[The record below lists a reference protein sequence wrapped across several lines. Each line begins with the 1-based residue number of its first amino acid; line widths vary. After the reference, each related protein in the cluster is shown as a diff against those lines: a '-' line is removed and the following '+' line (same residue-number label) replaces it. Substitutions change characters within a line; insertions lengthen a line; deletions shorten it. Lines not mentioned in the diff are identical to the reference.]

1 MGHTLTLVRLAGRRC
16 RTSLSC
22 SCSYFPQAAMAYSF
36 DNRVRYVVRYLY
48 DIDNNGVLD
57 KNDFKCLAVRNT
69 ILEAKGEFPADRF
82 AANCKVMED
91 LWNEIAALAD
101 FDKNGE
107 VDVDEFKA
115 AVQVNC
121 VGKTYAQFPP
131 MFKCFIEN
139 QFKSIDIDG
148 DGTIG
153 LNEYRQDVIT
163 RGAYGDVAE
172 IDEAYNK
179 LCSDADKA
187 AGGLTL
193 ARFEELY
200 ALFIGC
206 KEEGPHMY
214 LFGPLRELG
223 NPAYSHN
230 NRVKYVVR
238 YLYDIDNNGVLDT
251 NDFRCLAVRNTI
263 VESGGNFPADRF
275 ATNVKVMNDL
285 WCEIALLAD
294 FDKNGEVDVDEF
306 KQAVMK
312 HCVGK
317 SYAQFPEAFKA
328 FIENQFKSVDVDGD
342 GTVGLS
348 EYRSDVITRCAFS
361 DVAEIDDAY
370 SKLVSDADKAA
381 GGITLDRYKELYAEF
396 IGNEK
401 ECPAMYLFGPLK
413 EL

>member
-1 MGHTLTLVRLAGRRC
+1 
-16 RTSLSC
+16 
-22 SCSYFPQAAMAYSF
+22 MAYSF

-82 AANCKVMED
+82 AANCKVMDD
-91 LWNEIAALAD
+91 LWNEIATLAD

-223 NPAYSHN
+223 NPAYSHD

-238 YLYDIDNNGVLDT
+238 YLYDIDNNGVLDK
-251 NDFRCLAVRNTI
+251 NDFKCLAVRNTI
-263 VESGGNFPADRF
+263 LEAKGEFPADRF
-275 ATNVKVMNDL
+275 AANAKVMEDL
-285 WCEIALLAD
+285 WNEIATLAD

-306 KQAVMK
+306 KAAVQVN
-312 HCVGK
+312 CVGK
-317 SYAQFPEAFKA
+317 AYDTFPPMFKV
-328 FIENQFKSVDVDGD
+328 FIENQFKSIDINAD
-342 GTVGLS
+342 GTIGLD
-348 EYRSDVITRCAFS
+348 EYRQDVITRGAYG
-361 DVAEIDDAY
+361 DIAEIDDAY
-370 SKLVSDADKAA
+370 NKLVNDADKAA
-381 GGITLDRYKELYAEF
+381 GGITLPRYKELYAQF
-396 IGNEK
+396 IGSK
-401 ECPAMYLFGPLK
+401 EEGPYMYLFGPLK

>member
-1 MGHTLTLVRLAGRRC
+1 
-16 RTSLSC
+16 
-22 SCSYFPQAAMAYSF
+22 MAYSF

-82 AANCKVMED
+82 AANCKVMDD
-91 LWNEIAALAD
+91 LWNEIAQLAD

-121 VGKTYAQFPP
+121 VGKTYDQFPP
-131 MFKCFIEN
+131 MFKHFIEN

-172 IDEAYNK
+172 IDDAYAK
-179 LCSDADKA
+179 LCNDADKA
-187 AGGLTL
+187 AGGITL
-193 ARFEELY
+193 ARYEELY

-223 NPAYSHN
+223 NPAYSHD

-238 YLYDIDNNGVLDT
+238 YLYDIDNNGVLDK
-251 NDFRCLAVRNTI
+251 NDFKCLAVRNTI
-263 VESGGNFPADRF
+263 LEAKGEFPADRF
-275 ATNVKVMNDL
+275 AANCKVMDDL
-285 WCEIALLAD
+285 WNEIATLAD

-306 KQAVMK
+306 KAAVQVN
-312 HCVGK
+312 CVGK
-317 SYAQFPEAFKA
+317 AYDTFPPMFKV
-328 FIENQFKSVDVDGD
+328 FIENQFKSIDINSD
-342 GTVGLS
+342 GTVGLD
-348 EYRSDVITRCAFS
+348 EYRQDVITRGAYC

-370 SKLVSDADKAA
+370 NHLVNDADKAA
-381 GGITLDRYKELYAEF
+381 GGITLPRYKELYAQF
-396 IGNEK
+396 IGAK
-401 ECPAMYLFGPLK
+401 EEGPYMYLFGPLK

>member
-1 MGHTLTLVRLAGRRC
+1 
-16 RTSLSC
+16 
-22 SCSYFPQAAMAYSF
+22 MAYSF

-82 AANCKVMED
+82 AANCKVMDD
-91 LWNEIAALAD
+91 LWNEIAQLAD

-121 VGKTYAQFPP
+121 VGKTYDSFPP

-172 IDEAYNK
+172 IDDAYAK
-179 LCSDADKA
+179 LCSEADKA
-187 AGGLTL
+187 AGGITL
-193 ARFEELY
+193 ARFKELY
-200 ALFIGC
+200 ALFIGS
-206 KEEGPHMY
+206 KDEGPHMY

-223 NPAYSHN
+223 NAAYSHD

-238 YLYDIDNNGVLDT
+238 YLYDIDNNGVLDK
-251 NDFRCLAVRNTI
+251 NDFKCLAVRNTI
-263 VESGGNFPADRF
+263 LEAKGEFPADRF
-275 ATNVKVMNDL
+275 AANCKVMEDL
-285 WCEIALLAD
+285 WNEIAQLAD

-306 KQAVMK
+306 KAAVQVN
-312 HCVGK
+312 CVGK
-317 SYAQFPEAFKA
+317 AYDTFPPMFKT
-328 FIENQFKSVDVDGD
+328 FIENQFKAVDINSD
-342 GTVGLS
+342 GTVGLD
-348 EYRSDVITRCAFS
+348 EYRQDVITRGAYC

-370 SKLVSDADKAA
+370 NKLVNDADKAA
-381 GGITLDRYKELYAEF
+381 GGITLPRYKELYAQF
-396 IGNEK
+396 IGSKDEG
-401 ECPAMYLFGPLK
+401 PFMYLFGPLK